1 VLTIQN
7 TRHFRIESPTIVT
20 IGTFDGVHL
29 GHQKILSRL
38 VQLKHRHGLQ
48 AVVLTFDP
56 HPRKVI
62 FPSQSDLKLITLV
75 DEKLD
80 LLENY
85 GVDVAVVYP
94 FDKKFSSIEPQ
105 EYIEEI
111 LVKSLKVKYLVIGY
125 DHKFGKNRSG
135 DIKVL
140 QQYSKKYGYKVEEI
154 DAMDIDHI
162 AISSSKIRHAIE
174 EGNIELA
181 NNYLGHYFFLYATVV
196 HGKHLG
202 RELGYPTANLKI
214 ESSDKLIPRTGI
226 YFVEVVVDTEKHYG
240 MMSIGYNPTTD
251 NDQRVKLEVHIFGF
265 SQEIYGKTIRVNFLK
280 YLRNEKKFNN
290 LEELKEALAEDQRCC
305 EVLIREVEQ
314 TICRL

>member
-1 VLTIQN
+1 VLTVRN
-7 TRHFRIESPTIVT
+7 TRHFRIESPSIVT

-38 VQLKHRHGLQ
+38 QQLKKSTGLK
-48 AVVLTFDP
+48 AVVLTFEP
-56 HPRKVI
+56 HPRKVL

-94 FDKKFSSIEPQ
+94 FDKHFSQIEPKA
-105 EYIEEI
+105 YIEDI
-111 LVKSLKVKYLVIGY
+111 LVKSLKVKHLVIGY

-140 QQYSKKYGYKVEEI
+140 QKFAPDYNYSVEEI
-154 DAMDIDHI
+154 DALDVDHI

-181 NNYLGHYFFLYATVV
+181 NNYLGHYFFLYGTVV
-196 HGKHLG
+196 QGKKLG
-202 RELGYPTANLKI
+202 RTLGYPTANLKI
-214 ESSDKLIPRTGI
+214 DGKDKLIPEKGI
-226 YFVEVVVDTEKHYG
+226 YFVEAVLDDEKHYG
-240 MMSIGYNPTTD
+240 MMSIGFNPTTD
-251 NDQRVKLEVHIFGF
+251 KDGALKLEVHLFDF
-265 SQEIYGKTIRVNFLK
+265 NRDIYGKNLRVNFIK
-280 YLRNEKKFNN
+280 YLRP
-290 LEELKEALAEDQRCC
+290 ELKFEGLEQLVAALDGDKENCMH
-305 EVLIREVEQ
+305 LIRELEQ